1 MPTALVTG
9 ATAGI
14 GHAFARHYAGQGH
27 DLVLVSRDRARLQET
42 SERLTA
48 DHRVLVEILPA
59 DLSMREGTDLVAQR
73 LSEPGRAVD
82 VLVNNAGFGVN
93 KPFAKSTVDE
103 EQRLLDVL
111 VVAVMRLTHT
121 ALRAMLE
128 RGRGDIINVS
138 STAGFTSRGSYSA
151 HKAWVTS
158 FTRALS
164 FRYRADGIRIMALC
178 PGFVHTEF
186 HQRMGAS
193 MERMPDWMWLEAD
206 QVVAAATRDIARGKA
221 VSIPTRRYQAIAG
234 LARLG
239 PSGLVAR
246 AAEFGR

>member
-1 MPTALVTG
+1 MPSRGTTP
-9 ATAGI
+9 
-14 GHAFARHYAGQGH
+14 ARAMT
-27 DLVLVSRDRARLQET
+27 LSSVSRDRARLQET

-206 QVVAAATRDIARGKA
+206 QGSRPPPGTSRGERPYRSRLAATRRSRVSRG
-221 VSIPTRRYQAIAG
+221 
-234 LARLG
+234 
-239 PSGLVAR
+239 
-246 AAEFGR
+246 

>member
-1 MPTALVTG
+1 MPTALITG
-9 ATAGI
+9 PTAGI
-14 GHAFARHYAGQGH
+14 GHAFARHYAGRGH
-27 DLVLVSRDRARLQET
+27 DLVLVSRDQSRLQET

-48 DHRVLVEILPA
+48 DHRVPVEILPA
-59 DLSMREGTDLVAQR
+59 DLSTRQGTDLVAQR
-73 LSEPGRAVD
+73 LSDPRRAVD

-93 KPFAKSTVDE
+93 KPFAQSTVEE

-121 ALRAMLE
+121 ALQAMLE
-128 RGRGDIINVS
+128 RARGDIINVS

-164 FRYRADGIRIMALC
+164 FTYGADGIRIMALC
-178 PGFVHTEF
+178 PGFVRTEF

-193 MERMPDWMWLEAD
+193 MERMPDWMWLQAD